1 MIAEITLSLHMAVE
15 ENAETR
21 CDENARLVALRSP
34 EQKMPFGRFWHAEP
48 NAIIK
53 AIGYAMQQPFTGCS
67 DQRLREAGKV
77 IETHEHAVEF
87 KEW

>member
-1 MIAEITLSLHMAVE
+1 MIAEITLSLHMAVK

-53 AIGYAMQQPFTGCS
+53 AIGYAMHSSRSQDALIS
-67 DQRLREAGKV
+67 VYVKRAK
-77 IETHEHAVEF
+77 
-87 KEW
+87 